1 MIQVKVISDRM
12 EPLEK
17 DLSELKAAS
26 EEIFKIDKKIAE
38 LGNSKQHLNN
48 NVRELQKKI
57 KKPFEGSEEDLLRL
71 ESEFKEKLE
80 LKGR

>member
-1 MIQVKVISDRM
+1 M

>member
-1 MIQVKVISDRM
+1 MISDRM